1 MLMLMFTS
9 KNKRRLNEGKINP
22 IMEKVS
28 QQMPQGAEGMPQQFN
43 PDMKPQQQRAPD
55 VKIEEVD

>member
-1 MLMLMFTS
+1 
-9 KNKRRLNEGKINP
+9 
-22 IMEKVS
+22 MEKVS
-28 QQMPQGAEGMPQQFN
+28 QQMPQGGGGMSGGMPQQFN